1 MDLKDAWNLIRE
13 SFREQRALERKRKQY
28 QTFTRHNLNYPLIQN
43 MFDAAVK
50 QNPGFY
56 ARLTFPD
63 LTQFEFG
70 VKPKAQRTE
79 GETF

>member
-1 MDLKDAWNLIRE
+1 MDLHDVWDLIRE
-13 SFREQRALERKRKQY
+13 AFREQRDLERKRKAFQN
-28 QTFTRHNLNYPLIQN
+28 FNRNNLNYPLIQE

-56 ARLTFPD
+56 AKLTFPD

-70 VKPKAQRTE
+70 VKRPPERHE